1 MIPNIKN
8 MVSNIY
14 MSCFRGIRL
23 TLNSHAFLYSLTQ
36 TVQYEVLQS
45 QIAMICSSDIGKD
58 LNNMSTIVCIED
70 LTPIVCLAY
79 LTWFSMA
86 NFTEKQIKKLDTIL
100 EYKQTRMAVK
110 VSLFIFVHL
119 FFRNV
124 ESVF

>member
-1 MIPNIKN
+1 
-8 MVSNIY
+8 

-79 LTWFSMA
+79 LTWFSME